1 MNWSRNKSNIEDL
14 MVAVLKK
21 KKLPMSIGEIAD
33 AIMEVDSSLLSGK
46 TPRNSL
52 YSIVYRRE
60 KRRVENGEKTLFKI
74 TEERRVI
81 LYSLNK

>member
-1 MNWSRNKSNIEDL
+1 MSWSRNKSNIEEL
-14 MVAVLKK
+14 MVTVLKSK
-21 KKLPMSIGEIAD
+21 NIPMSIGEIANE
-33 AIMEVDSSLLSGK
+33 IINIDSSLLSGK
-46 TPRNSL
+46 TPKNSL
-52 YSIVYRRE
+52 YSILYRRE